1 MCGGHGVNG
10 GEGGPMAALCLL
22 SDSESEVGSVGRLHG
37 DVTGLVPIWQFFLWG
52 LQLVILQERRTLI
65 LASVDRQWAQI
76 KLCHQSRWEYHCR
89 CECCSV

>member
-52 LQLVILQERRTLI
+52 LQLVILQ
-65 LASVDRQWAQI
+65 I